1 MGKAFRRVLDRR
13 GAQGRYVG
21 VHTMVSS
28 MISVLLELQKA
39 LERQP
44 ELPLEYA
51 SVLEE
56 FKEFEACA
64 TNYLKGGR

>member
-1 MGKAFRRVLDRR
+1 
-13 GAQGRYVG
+13 
-21 VHTMVSS
+21 MVSS

-44 ELPLEYA
+44 ELPLEYTA
-51 SVLEE
+51 VLEE

-64 TNYLKGGR
+64 TNYLKGRG